1 MRNKTI
7 YHVEGHVLGEYE
19 STLNAM
25 IDTWDSLLISKE
37 NFKKSI
43 YEVGVPFAQR
53 NKVTSWIVDTSNS
66 EGLFKV
72 EVQKFIDESVA
83 PKFAEIGIQR
93 FFIIPPKSAIAKLS
107 ATRVAEINNDQ
118 DGMQTITIESVNSAM
133 NMIKGK

>member
-1 MRNKTI
+1 M
-7 YHVEGHVLGEYE
+7 EGHVLGEYE
-19 STLNAM
+19 STLKAM
-25 IDTWDSLLISKE
+25 VDTWHSLLISKE

-72 EVQKFIDESVA
+72 EVQKFIDETVE
-83 PKFAEIGIQR
+83 PKFAEIGIKR
-93 FFIIPPKSAIAKLS
+93 FFITPPKSAIAKLS

-118 DGMQTITIESVNSAM
+118 DGMQTITIESVSSAIKI
-133 NMIKGK
+133 IKGK